1 MYDITP
7 VLLLTFFFEHETG
20 HYWHGMDNAEEHE
33 LTVAGMIIIKKNE
46 ERSCGTGSGRMEH
59 AQGRDHGMVQSTRAV
74 VWLRVWAD
82 RNTVGPEQPVWG
94 TLEER
99 EKRREGGGLWCT

>member
-1 MYDITP
+1 MAWN
-7 VLLLTFFFEHETG
+7 E
-20 HYWHGMDNAEEHE
+20 DNAEEHE
-33 LTVAGMIIIKKNE
+33 LTVAGIIIAMTE
-46 ERSCGTGSGRMEH
+46 ERSCDTGSGRMEH
-59 AQGRDHGMVQSTRAV
+59 AQGRDYGMVQSTRAV

-82 RNTVGPEQPVWG
+82 RTRAHACAGSLSVGPEQPVWG

>member
-1 MYDITP
+1 MAWN
-7 VLLLTFFFEHETG
+7 E
-20 HYWHGMDNAEEHE
+20 DNAEEHE
-33 LTVAGMIIIKKNE
+33 LTVAGIIIAMTE

-74 VWLRVWAD
+74 VSSECGLTGTRASA
-82 RNTVGPEQPVWG
+82 RAGSLSVGPEQPVWG

-99 EKRREGGGLWCT
+99 EERREGGGLWCT